1 MEIFSTCIQTGT
13 KFKVKFWINMVFV
26 LFLVPCN
33 LLAQVTIL
41 KWDENYGGTDGDE
54 ATDMIKIN
62 EKFLLLAGISGSEDE
77 DVSSPIGLGD
87 VWVCKIDTARNLLW
101 EKSYGGSSIEHPY
114 SLVKT
119 ADSGFVIAGYSY
131 SDDGDV
137 GLSYGNNDG
146 WIFKIDSIGNLVWSL
161 VVGGSNSDVVNGI
174 QPTADLGF
182 VFTGYSHSMDG
193 VFTEH
198 VGPETSA
205 DAYIGK
211 IDAFGNLLWL
221 KNLGIPYED
230 RANDILVAEN
240 GNIYICATKL
250 IADGENQ
257 EYRIIKL
264 DSGGNIIWD
273 YSYGGSEYD
282 EANTIALLPNQEI
295 IAGGTSYS
303 NDGNV
308 NGHFPGY
315 NQDLWFV
322 HLDTL
327 GNIVWENAYGG
338 SGTEYA
344 TDIEVIDTNNIIIIG
359 ASSSPNDGDINGHHG
374 GFFYSD
380 YWILK
385 IDSIGVIQ
393 FSQCYGGTDAD
404 IPYAI
409 CKKNE
414 NSFYIVGRGE
424 SFDGDVTNHY
434 GTGEYASDYWLI
446 NIEQTCPLVKYYV
459 DADGDL
465 FGDTSIYIYSCNDTV
480 GYVLN
485 NLDCN
490 DNNALIYPG
499 ANEIENNLD
508 DDCNGLIDDNVSI
521 ATYLNNSIQIYP
533 NPASNWLV
541 ISNVSVMPLTFS
553 IKNAI
558 GTLVQPEVNL
568 TNTISI
574 DISKYASGIYIVQF
588 EEGALIKCLSFIK
601 D

>member
-119 ADSGFVIAGYSY
+119 PDSGFVFAGYSY

-161 VVGGSNSDVVNGI
+161 VVGGSNSDVVNAI
-174 QPTADLGF
+174 QPTADSGF

-221 KNLGIPYED
+221 KNLGISYED
-230 RANDILVAEN
+230 RANDLVVSEN

-322 HLDTL
+322 RLDTL

-359 ASSSPNDGDINGHHG
+359 ASTSPNDGDINGHHG

-393 FSQCYGGTDAD
+393 FSQCYGGSDAD

-446 NIEQTCPLVKYYV
+446 NVEQTCPLVKYYV

-521 ATYLNNSIQIYP
+521 ATYLNSSIQIYP

-541 ISNVSVMPLTFS
+541 ISNVSGIPLTFS

-558 GTLVQPEVNL
+558 GTLMQAEVIVN
-568 TNTISI
+568 NTISI
-574 DISKYASGIYIVQF
+574 DISKYAAGLYIVQF
-588 EEGALIKCLSFIK
+588 EEGALIKSLSFIK

>member
-1 MEIFSTCIQTGT
+1 MRVFSILLQKRLPFKNRFLT
-13 KFKVKFWINMVFV
+13 KLIIILIVIPFNQY
-26 LFLVPCN
+26 
-33 LLAQVTIL
+33 AQVISL
-41 KWDENYGGTDGDE
+41 KWDENYGGNEFDE
-54 ATDMIKIN
+54 ARALLPISGQN
-62 EKFLLLAGISGSEDE
+62 LLLIGNTESTDFDISYNNGGS
-77 DVSSPIGLGD
+77 D
-87 VWVCKIDTARNLLW
+87 VWLCKIDTSRNLLW
-101 EKSYGGSSIEHPY
+101 EKSFGGSSVDHPFAA
-114 SLVKT
+114 VKT
-119 ADSGFVIAGYSY
+119 LDSGFVIAGYSY

-146 WIFKIDSIGNLVWSL
+146 WIFKIDSVGNLVWSL
-161 VVGGSNSDVVNGI
+161 VVGGSNSDVVIAI
-174 QPTADLGF
+174 QPTADSGF

-230 RANDILVAEN
+230 RANDLVVAEN

-257 EYRIIKL
+257 EYRILKL
-264 DSGGNIIWD
+264 DSAGNIIWD
-273 YSYGGSEYD
+273 YGYGGSDYE
-282 EANTIALLPNQEI
+282 EPFTIALLPNQDLL
-295 IAGGTSYS
+295 IAGEAGSH
-303 NDGNV
+303 
-308 NGHFPGY
+308 NGDVSGHYPGD
-315 NQDLWFV
+315 NRDLWLLQ
-322 HLDTL
+322 LDSL
-327 GNIVWENAYGG
+327 GNIVWGKAYGG
-338 SGTEYA
+338 SGADYG
-344 TDIEVIDTNNIIIIG
+344 TDIEIIDSNNIVITG
-359 ASSSPNDGDINGHHG
+359 VSTSPNDGDINGHHG

-393 FSQCYGGTDAD
+393 FSQCYGGSDAD

-446 NIEQTCPLVKYYV
+446 NVEQTCPLVKYYV
-459 DADGDL
+459 DADDDL
-465 FGDTSIYIYSCNDTV
+465 FGDPGIYIYSCNDTV

-490 DNNALIYPG
+490 DNNPLIYPG

-508 DDCNGLIDDNVSI
+508 DDCNGLIDDNVTI
-521 ATYLNNSIQIYP
+521 ATYLYNSIQIYP

-541 ISNVSVMPLTFS
+541 ISNVSGMPLTFS

-558 GTLVQPEVNL
+558 GTLVQHEAILN
-568 TNTISI
+568 NTISI
-574 DISKYASGIYIVQF
+574 DISKYASGLYIVQF
-588 EEGALIKCLSFIK
+588 EEGALIKSLSFIK

>member
-119 ADSGFVIAGYSY
+119 PDSGFVFAGYSY

-161 VVGGSNSDVVNGI
+161 VVGGSNSDVVNAI
-174 QPTADLGF
+174 QPTADSGF

-193 VFTEH
+193 MFTEH

-221 KNLGIPYED
+221 KNLGIAYED
-230 RANDILVAEN
+230 RANDLVVAEN

-264 DSGGNIIWD
+264 DSVGNIIWD
-273 YSYGGSEYD
+273 YSYGGTEY
-282 EANTIALLPNQEI
+282 EEPFTIALLPNQDLL
-295 IAGGTSYS
+295 IAGEAGSH
-303 NDGNV
+303 
-308 NGHFPGY
+308 NGDVSGHYPGD
-315 NQDLWFV
+315 NRDLWLV
-322 HLDTL
+322 QLDSL
-327 GNIVWENAYGG
+327 GNIVWESAYGG
-338 SGTEYA
+338 SGADYG
-344 TDIEVIDTNNIIIIG
+344 TDIEIIDSNNIIITG
-359 ASSSPNDGDINGHHG
+359 VSTSPNDGDINGHHG

-393 FSQCYGGTDAD
+393 FSQCYGGSDAD

-446 NIEQTCPLVKYYV
+446 NVEQTCPLVKYYV

-490 DNNALIYPG
+490 DNNPLIYPG

-508 DDCNGLIDDNVSI
+508 DDCNGLIDDNVTI
-521 ATYLNNSIQIYP
+521 ATYLNSSIQIYP

-541 ISNVSVMPLTFS
+541 ISNVSGIPLTFS

-558 GTLVQPEVNL
+558 GTLMQAEVIVN
-568 TNTISI
+568 NTISI
-574 DISKYASGIYIVQF
+574 DISKYAAGLYIVQF
-588 EEGALIKCLSFIK
+588 EEGALIKSLSFIK